1 MKPPKDNTLENDV
14 AFYLYIKSSPQTRSP
29 DCRDELL
36 KDLRETY
43 GDIPVA
49 FEIKKQQSK

>member
-1 MKPPKDNTLENDV
+1 MKPPKINTLENDV
-14 AFYLYIKSSPQTRSP
+14 EFYLHITSFPQTRSP
-29 DCRDELL
+29 DCREELL

-49 FEIKKQQSK
+49 TEIKNQQSK